1 MKTQEIVVTKVK
13 AWLEA
18 EGKSYQWLA
27 DEIGISKGMVGHLLS
42 GNRVLQPRYIELLA
56 KLMKLQL
63 VELLQE
69 EKKEKGLLTVYLR
82 GTTSNR
88 RSKRE
93 LDSLLFAIEDY
104 VGLKD
109 QVN

>member
-1 MKTQEIVVTKVK
+1 MRTQEIVVKKVK

-27 DEIGISKGMVGHLLS
+27 DELGLSKGMVGHLLS
-42 GNRVLQPRYIELLA
+42 GNRVLQPQHIEQIARLMDTQVVDLL
-56 KLMKLQL
+56 KD
-63 VELLQE
+63 ESR
-69 EKKEKGLLTVYLR
+69 EKGLLTVHLR
-82 GTTSNR
+82 GTFSNR

-104 VGLKD
+104 VGLND
-109 QVN
+109 

>member
-1 MKTQEIVVTKVK
+1 MNTQEIVVKKVK

-27 DEIGISKGMVGHLLS
+27 DELGLSKSMVGHLLA
-42 GNRVLQPRYIELLA
+42 GTRVLQPHYIERIARLMNTQVADLLR
-56 KLMKLQL
+56 
-63 VELLQE
+63 E
-69 EKKEKGLLTVYLR
+69 ESGEKGLLTVHLR
-82 GTTSNR
+82 GAISSR

-93 LDSLLFAIEDY
+93 LDSLIFAIEDY
-104 VGLKD
+104 VGLND